1 MSAMLSIGPTAVGGL
16 VVSSGDDDT
25 LESIGRTVRKPSDS
39 VKIDT
44 DTNTGSSHLPS
55 WVLKMRLKIANSRME
70 HANVESALYNL
81 NQHSMDLDKQL
92 LLLRPVLKVP
102 IIIEGIKVPGDETV
116 DDRSS
121 KDDTRAAMK
130 QTMTTTKICILYLIP
145 DDVFICILDY
155 LWIKH
160 ILMLNQLSKSFQ
172 TLLNSSSYWLK
183 SFPIYCPHLQRFVTK
198 KKKKKKKSHI
208 DDNDDDRGVDYKSC
222 IQSYFRNVYICTSFL
237 QSMKEQRCIPKHKQI
252 APHRHR
258 KQERQVTHPLPVF
271 DSTNSSNSSRRG
283 DEQLIMSHAETMS
296 SDYRSIA
303 HKSLTIMLTE
313 TNFID
318 NPLNFKLVNDGV
330 ITVLTALLSNE
341 EGALQNYACAIMAN
355 LLCWENQNRFVFNII
370 KKEKVT
376 HTSPLISNEG
386 VVDTT
391 SITAQG
397 SSLQAT
403 SVAATEEEEE
413 EVNIISQ
420 QELKTIQKRT
430 FSILSTLQALFRL
443 NDKDVSQIVSLASQI
458 TACRGDRQLATLLTS
473 PSASIN
479 LAGTFTQVTS
489 DGYKETR
496 RTANVQ
502 GMCSQ
507 QASRALVGLFYPSMA
522 IPSVVNYD
530 PEINH
535 PSSTSSSSSSS
546 SSSGSTSSTENELS
560 IDKKRG
566 GPSSN
571 MSFSPPCRRNPS
583 SVTVTDEKA
592 LLLSSYNKKAN
603 DNDSIDISTSTS
615 AMLRSCIPVL
625 VPIQLRAPC
634 INSIFLSDIE
644 SRPWQ
649 FTYFHKSGS
658 FKDQFITYLR
668 FFPDNILKGRG
679 IDSIGVFYV
688 KGRAEAGI
696 AGWSWLFDKSYVSS
710 LSIELLGYDSRQWMQ
725 LSDEASYNELEG
737 IGKAAVH
744 VKHVGYWS
752 DGIDNRDYDTLT
764 HYEDHHRYHYRA
776 QDSKFSSHEEE
787 DIGVW

>member
-1 MSAMLSIGPTAVGGL
+1 MS
-16 VVSSGDDDT
+16 DDA
-25 LESIGRTVRKPSDS
+25 SDS
-39 VKIDT
+39 VRTGTDTSNT

-102 IIIEGIKVPGDETV
+102 IIIEGKVPCGETI
-116 DDRSS
+116 DGRSS
-121 KDDTRAAMK
+121 KDDTRAALK
-130 QTMTTTKICILYLIP
+130 PTMTTTKICILYLIP
-145 DDVFICILDY
+145 DDMLICIMDY
-155 LWIKH
+155 LRIKH

-172 TLLNSSSYWLK
+172 VVLNSSSYWLK
-183 SFPIYCPHLQRFVTK
+183 SFPIYCPHLQRFVTSK
-198 KKKKKKKSHI
+198 HPHSSRVNKKKKKSHT
-208 DDNDDDRGVDYKSC
+208 DDNDDDDDRGVDYKSC

-271 DSTNSSNSSRRG
+271 DSTNSSSSSSRRG

-386 VVDTT
+386 AVETPST
-391 SITAQG
+391 SAQG

-403 SVAATEEEEE
+403 EEEE
-413 EVNIISQ
+413 EVHLISQ
-420 QELKTIQKRT
+420 LELKSIQKRT

-443 NDKDVSQIVSLASQI
+443 NDKDVSQIVPLASQI

-522 IPSVVNYD
+522 IPSVANYD
-530 PEINH
+530 PVINH
-535 PSSTSSSSSSS
+535 PSSSNSSSNSSSS
-546 SSSGSTSSTENELS
+546 
-560 IDKKRG
+560 
-566 GPSSN
+566 
-571 MSFSPPCRRNPS
+571 
-583 SVTVTDEKA
+583 
-592 LLLSSYNKKAN
+592 
-603 DNDSIDISTSTS
+603 
-615 AMLRSCIPVL
+615 
-625 VPIQLRAPC
+625 
-634 INSIFLSDIE
+634 
-644 SRPWQ
+644 
-649 FTYFHKSGS
+649 
-658 FKDQFITYLR
+658 
-668 FFPDNILKGRG
+668 
-679 IDSIGVFYV
+679 
-688 KGRAEAGI
+688 
-696 AGWSWLFDKSYVSS
+696 
-710 LSIELLGYDSRQWMQ
+710 
-725 LSDEASYNELEG
+725 
-737 IGKAAVH
+737 
-744 VKHVGYWS
+744 
-752 DGIDNRDYDTLT
+752 
-764 HYEDHHRYHYRA
+764 
-776 QDSKFSSHEEE
+776 
-787 DIGVW
+787 